1 MSMPRSSSL
10 SKWRSRL
17 HTPLLL
23 AVLLL
28 LSCSNASQDKEL
40 RAFSSYAV
48 TPLDEDDKLDVK
60 WADYLASHLEKRGAV
75 AGLVGS
81 QPGEDALLLRVDLDP
96 SLKEG
101 FSWQWSRGGVL
112 TLRARDQ
119 ERMLWLQYQAISSIG
134 KADIRFEVGD
144 IPPPSVAIADDG
156 EGDFPFEYRSI
167 YSPSNR
173 NEDLMPILGCGNID
187 YDWALWGHNLG
198 KALGENLPDDAFA
211 LVDGARDHDQF
222 CFSSPEIYGRLE
234 HFVIDQYGEGAA
246 DDGQRFAIMPN
257 DNAVVCGC
265 ERCKKLGNTAVSA
278 SPAVSALIER
288 LARRFP
294 HHLFFTSSYASVKE
308 PPSKTMPA
316 NVGVLI
322 SAMDLPMAN
331 PLPDRARED
340 FSRLVKRWRQTV
352 DRVYVWDYMRNFDD
366 YLTPYPLL
374 SAVRGRLQLYRELG
388 VRGVVFNGS
397 GEDYATFDDM
407 QTFAVAALMLRPDC
421 EVEPLVEAYFDKYF
435 PKSGPQLADYYLQL
449 ERSART
455 LPFYGGI
462 ADMAA
467 AGLDPAGFM
476 KFFNALDKAS
486 KTIKGDER
494 KRLNKLLTGLNFTVL
509 ELQRSPLVRPDK
521 ELVAT
526 SLENLGGHSYF
537 PDMAQYRE
545 AKGSLKD
552 YLAYYAAHPS
562 FVGRPV
568 GLSCANVPQ
577 LTDGYV
583 GSPYDYHT
591 NWRVSPSPVDTVRL
605 TCEKPSGSLRVSF
618 LHASR
623 WHIYQPSS
631 VTLWQD
637 GRQLAEARSPQPA
650 LNRKSEGFHR
660 VTYTLPLT
668 RVRADRPF
676 ELRVSRMEGRGKTT
690 TACDEIEIR

>member
-23 AVLLL
+23 VVLLL

-48 TPLDEDDKLDVK
+48 MPLDEDDKLDVK

-101 FSWQWSRGGVL
+101 FCWQWSRGGVL
-112 TLRARDQ
+112 TLRACDQ

-156 EGDFPFEYRSI
+156 EGDFSFEYRSI

-294 HHLFFTSSYASVKE
+294 HHLLHLF
-308 PPSKTMPA
+308 
-316 NVGVLI
+316 
-322 SAMDLPMAN
+322 
-331 PLPDRARED
+331 
-340 FSRLVKRWRQTV
+340 
-352 DRVYVWDYMRNFDD
+352 
-366 YLTPYPLL
+366 
-374 SAVRGRLQLYRELG
+374 
-388 VRGVVFNGS
+388 
-397 GEDYATFDDM
+397 
-407 QTFAVAALMLRPDC
+407 
-421 EVEPLVEAYFDKYF
+421 
-435 PKSGPQLADYYLQL
+435 
-449 ERSART
+449 
-455 LPFYGGI
+455 
-462 ADMAA
+462 
-467 AGLDPAGFM
+467 
-476 KFFNALDKAS
+476 
-486 KTIKGDER
+486 
-494 KRLNKLLTGLNFTVL
+494 
-509 ELQRSPLVRPDK
+509 
-521 ELVAT
+521 
-526 SLENLGGHSYF
+526 
-537 PDMAQYRE
+537 
-545 AKGSLKD
+545 
-552 YLAYYAAHPS
+552 
-562 FVGRPV
+562 
-568 GLSCANVPQ
+568 
-577 LTDGYV
+577 
-583 GSPYDYHT
+583 
-591 NWRVSPSPVDTVRL
+591 
-605 TCEKPSGSLRVSF
+605 LRVGEGAAVED
-618 LHASR
+618 HARQCGRSHQR
-623 WHIYQPSS
+623 
-631 VTLWQD
+631 D
-637 GRQLAEARSPQPA
+637 GPA
-650 LNRKSEGFHR
+650 DGQS
-660 VTYTLPLT
+660 
-668 RVRADRPF
+668 A
-676 ELRVSRMEGRGKTT
+676 
-690 TACDEIEIR
+690 A